1 MIVKLR
7 DMKNPAG
14 MRRNLR
20 RLTSIFLTGLLAILP
35 ILVTIAVVMWLIGL
49 AESVLGSLLNV
60 LLPGSLYLPGMGLIL
75 AILLIFLVGLGLQ
88 GVFMRQFLDWIDE
101 ALNRIPLVKTVY
113 GAMRDLTGMLSN
125 KNERRFSQ
133 VVMVRLP
140 NLPMRLVG
148 FVTIEDLAGAGL
160 ACEEDEVAV
169 YLPMSYQ
176 IGGYTLLLPRK
187 YLTPLDMGFEEA
199 MRFVITAGL
208 SGRPGHE
215 SGHDSANGNLTGSS
229 QQAP

>member
-1 MIVKLR
+1 MKFSL
-7 DMKNPAG
+7 DSLKNPAH
-14 MRRNLR
+14 LR
-20 RLTSIFLTGLLAILP
+20 SSLRKLTGVFLTGLLAILP

-49 AESVLGSLLNV
+49 AESVLGGLLTV

-75 AILLIFLVGLGLQ
+75 AIVLIFLVGLGLQ

-113 GAMRDLTGMLSN
+113 GAVRDLTGMLSN
-125 KNERRFSQ
+125 KSGRRFSQ

-140 NLPMRLVG
+140 NMPIRLVG
-148 FVTIEDLAGAGL
+148 FVTVEDLGAAGL
-160 ACEEDEVAV
+160 SCEEDEVAV

-208 SGRPGHE
+208 SRPEHE
-215 SGHDSANGNLTGSS
+215 HE
-229 QQAP
+229 PPR